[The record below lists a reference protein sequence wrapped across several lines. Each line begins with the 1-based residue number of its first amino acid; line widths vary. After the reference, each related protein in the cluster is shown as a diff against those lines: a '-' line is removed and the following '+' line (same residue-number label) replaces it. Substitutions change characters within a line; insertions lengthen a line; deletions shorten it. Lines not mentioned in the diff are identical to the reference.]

1 MQQPLVT
8 LRGIKKHFPVGS
20 GLFGKKSSFVKA
32 VDGVSLDIYPGETV
46 GLVGE
51 SGCGKSTT
59 GRMVVGLTEPTE
71 GEIYF
76 EGRKLSDYKKKK
88 EIGKNLQMI
97 FQDPYSS
104 LNPRMTASDII
115 EEPLVLH
122 KMGTKSERRKRVD
135 ELLER
140 VGLSSDHG
148 NRYPIEFS
156 GGQRQRLGIAR
167 ALALQPKLIVCDEPV
182 SALDVSIQ
190 AQILNLL
197 KEIQKDMGLSYLFIA
212 HGIQAVKHI
221 SDKIA
226 VMYLGKIIEFSEK
239 EEMFITPKHPYTKA
253 LLSAVPHPDP
263 KQRDRERII
272 LKGDLPSPSNPPEG
286 CSFHTRCPV
295 AIEQCKKVIPTL
307 LQTSEH
313 SFTACIQYENVGNQV
328 EIIAEQEINE
338 NYDKLYTESNDKRKM
353 ESVLPN

>member
-1 MQQPLVT
+1 MKQQPLVS
-8 LRGIKKHFPVGS
+8 LKDIKRYFPVGS
-20 GLFGKKSSFVKA
+20 GLFGKKNHFIKA

-59 GRMVVGLTEPTE
+59 GRMVVGLSNPTG

-76 EGRKLSDYKKKK
+76 EGKKLSEYKDKKSL
-88 EIGKNLQMI
+88 GKNLQMI

-104 LNPRMTASDII
+104 LNPRMTVADII
-115 EEPLVLH
+115 AEPLVLH
-122 KMGTKSERRKRVD
+122 KVGTAKERKKRVD

-140 VGLSSDHG
+140 VGLASYHG
-148 NRYPIEFS
+148 SRYPIEFS

-226 VMYLGKIIEFSEK
+226 VMYLGKIIEFSDK
-239 EEMFITPKHPYTKA
+239 EELFANPRHPYTKA

-263 KQRDRERII
+263 KMRNRERII
-272 LKGDLPSPSNPPEG
+272 LKGDLPSPANPPSG

-295 AIEQCKKVIPTL
+295 AMEQCKSIDPNL
-307 LQTSEH
+307 LPTSEQ
-313 SFTACIQYENVGNQV
+313 SLTACLLFE
-328 EIIAEQEINE
+328 
-338 NYDKLYTESNDKRKM
+338 DKVAN
-353 ESVLPN
+353 

>member
-1 MQQPLVT
+1 MKEQPLVS
-8 LRGIKKHFPVGS
+8 LKNIEKHFPVGS
-20 GLFGKKSSFVKA
+20 GLFGNKSQVVKA
-32 VDGVSLDIYPGETV
+32 VDGVSLDIFSGETV

-59 GRMVVGLTEPTE
+59 GRMVVGLSEPTN

-76 EGRKLSDYKKKK
+76 EGKKLSDYKNKKAL
-88 EIGKNLQMI
+88 GKNLQMV

-104 LNPRMTASDII
+104 LNPRMTVADII
-115 EEPLVLH
+115 AEPLVLH
-122 KMGTKSERRKRVD
+122 KYGTAKERKKRVD

-140 VGLSSDHG
+140 VGLASYHG
-148 NRYPIEFS
+148 SRYPIEFS
-156 GGQRQRLGIAR
+156 GGQRQRIGIAR

-226 VMYLGKIIEFSEK
+226 VMYLGKIVEFADK
-239 EEMFITPKHPYTKA
+239 EELFANPRHPYTKA

-263 KQRDRERII
+263 KMRNRQRI
-272 LKGDLPSPSNPPEG
+272 LLEGDLPSPSNPPTG

-295 AIEQCKKVIPTL
+295 AMEQCKSIDPVLLPTSKQSL
-307 LQTSEH
+307 
-313 SFTACIQYENVGNQV
+313 TACLLYEEKELAVAGR
-328 EIIAEQEINE
+328 E
-338 NYDKLYTESNDKRKM
+338 
-353 ESVLPN
+353 